1 MDIQLINP
9 QNGKLLVKSD
19 NGLLDEDG
27 SFFPYRDGAYRFVE
41 TGGYASSF
49 GFQWNKFQKL
59 QIDKYSGTTQS
70 KDRLFA
76 VSGWDKLDL
85 KGENILEVGCGAGRF
100 SQILLDYTDANIYSI
115 DYSDAVEANFKNNG
129 PHPRLH
135 LFQASLY
142 ELPFH
147 KESFDRVFCFGV
159 LQHTPDV
166 KQSIQCLIN
175 MVKPGGEVIV
185 DFYPIKGFWTKI
197 QAKYILRPITKK
209 MSNEKL
215 LSLIEKNVDWMIKLS
230 QIFIEIKLDRFT
242 NRFIPICD
250 IKRTLPKHLSSND
263 FREWVILDTFDMF
276 SPEYDQPQ
284 KIETIKKWFSE
295 MGIINIFAGFI
306 KYGDGHEVA
315 IVKGT
320 KGA

>member
-1 MDIQLINP
+1 MDIPLINP
-9 QNGKLLVKSD
+9 KNGRPLVKSE
-19 NGLLDEDG
+19 NGLIDEDG
-27 SFFPYRDGAYRFVE
+27 NLFPYIDGAYRFVE

-49 GFQWNKFQKL
+49 GFQWNKFQQL
-59 QIDKYSGTTQS
+59 QIDKYNGTTQS

-76 VSGWDKLDL
+76 VTGWDKLDL
-85 KGENILEVGCGAGRF
+85 KGENILEIGCGAGRF
-100 SQILLDYTDANIYSI
+100 SQILLDHTDANIYSV
-115 DYSDAVEANFKNNG
+115 DYSDAVEANFRNNG
-129 PHPRLH
+129 PHERLKI
-135 LFQASLY
+135 FQASLY
-142 ELPFH
+142 DLPFQ
-147 KESFDRVFCFGV
+147 KGSFNKVFCFGV

-166 KQSIQCLIN
+166 KQAIQCLIDMARPN
-175 MVKPGGEVIV
+175 GVVIV

-209 MSNEKL
+209 MSNEKQ

-230 QIFIEIKLDRFT
+230 QIFIELKLDRFT

-263 FREWVILDTFDMF
+263 FRKWVILDTFDMF

-284 KIETIKKWFSE
+284 QIETVKEWFRE
-295 MGIINIFAGFI
+295 MGMINIFAGFI
-306 KYGDGHEVA
+306 KYGDGREVA
-315 IVKGT
+315 IVKGC